1 MAAGFLTPPRRY
13 DAELLD
19 AHTDDER
26 LVLRTVEDITRSNVV
41 FRGVRAA
48 LAELANHFPRLSG
61 SATLL
66 DVGTGFGD
74 VPHAAVRAA
83 RARNIE
89 LTAIG
94 LDSVPVLTRHAA
106 TSVAHTVCGS
116 GLSLP
121 FRSGSVDIVMCSQTL
136 HHFRGDDEVGLLREM
151 NRVARVAVIVSDLR
165 RSWFAAGGF
174 WMASFPLGFHR
185 VTRHDGVLS
194 VLRGYTADELSS
206 AIFGAVGVRPR
217 VTARLGFRLTTS
229 WSPTTDGSES

>member
-1 MAAGFLTPPRRY
+1 MAGGILTPRRRF

-41 FRGVRAA
+41 FRGAGAA
-48 LAELANHFPRLSG
+48 VAELARHFARLSS

-83 RARNIE
+83 RARDIH

-106 TSVAHTVCGS
+106 MSVAHTVCGS

-136 HHFRGDDEVGLLREM
+136 HHFRGDHEADLLREM
-151 NRVARVAVIVSDLR
+151 NRVARVAVVVSDLR
-165 RSWFAAGGF
+165 RSWLAAGGF
-174 WMASFPLGFHR
+174 WIASFPLGFHR

-206 AIFGAVGVRPR
+206 AVYAAVGVRPPVR
-217 VTARLGFRLTTS
+217 ARLGFRLTTS
-229 WSPTTDGSES
+229 WTPTTVAGVS